1 MTVYVDN
8 ARLPLGRMICCH
20 MVADDLDELHRFAA
34 SLGCRREWYQP
45 KSFPH
50 YDIPLFRRAAAINA
64 GAQQLTRRELAQ
76 FIRANRSRW
85 PR

>member
-20 MVADDLDELHRFAA
+20 LVAA
-34 SLGCRREWYQP
+34 SLGCRREWFQP

-64 GAQQLTRRELAQ
+64 GARELTRRELAQ